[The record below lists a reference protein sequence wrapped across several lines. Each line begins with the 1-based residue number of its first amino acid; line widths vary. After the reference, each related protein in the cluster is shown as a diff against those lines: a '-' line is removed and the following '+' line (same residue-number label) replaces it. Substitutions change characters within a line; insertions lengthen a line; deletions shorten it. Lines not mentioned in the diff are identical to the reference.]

1 MARIV
6 PVQYNVLEARNQ
18 LSKLIDAAAA
28 GEEVVIAKRGKPT
41 VKLVKVDDEPPL
53 GSAERLR
60 RIFERFPPVPART
73 QREID
78 EEIRWAKSGWRDELD
93 DE

>member
-1 MARIV
+1 M
-6 PVQYNVLEARNQ
+6 QYNVLEARNQ

-53 GSAERLR
+53 GSPERLR
-60 RIFERFPPVPART
+60 RIFERFPPVPGRSLD
-73 QREID
+73 EI
-78 EEIRWAKSGWRDELD
+78 EQEIREAKSGWRDEWD
-93 DE
+93 